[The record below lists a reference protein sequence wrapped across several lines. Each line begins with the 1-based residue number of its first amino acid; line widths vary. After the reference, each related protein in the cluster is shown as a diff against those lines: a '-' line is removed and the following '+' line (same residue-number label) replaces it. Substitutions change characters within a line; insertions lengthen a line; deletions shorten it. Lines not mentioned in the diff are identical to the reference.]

1 MENVPSVD
9 RSKSSGSQFCDPLN
23 LIFFRGFAP
32 QALTSDCCLKLLF
45 LTVLLFITK
54 PQAALAPEY
63 QLRRLLYIPTGSWA
77 LTHKHMTSQL

>member
-63 QLRRLLYIPTGSWA
+63 QLRRLLYIPTGS
-77 LTHKHMTSQL
+77 